1 MSAAPKLE
9 VIADPFAIIRALNRM
24 RAAGFALSL
33 ENGWIAVEPLSRLTD
48 AQRAYLRSYKLA
60 LVALLEDAEALHHA
74 LVDSGPAGLV
84 WMEGTLGDWDDTGLL
99 AAGEVLYGDGRMVNA
114 HGRRYAIKHAPAVEI
129 GPEYSV
135 PVEAPEIASR
145 AEEAA

>member
-74 LVDSGPAGLV
+74 LVDAGPRRPVSHGGV
-84 WMEGTLGDWDDTGLL
+84 EG
-99 AAGEVLYGDGRMVNA
+99 
-114 HGRRYAIKHAPAVEI
+114 
-129 GPEYSV
+129 
-135 PVEAPEIASR
+135 
-145 AEEAA
+145 